1 MNENAI
7 MKKLDILDVICDRI
21 DGMDERLDKMDERF
35 DKMDE
40 RLDKMDERF
49 DKMDERF
56 DKMDERFDKM
66 DERFDKMDE
75 RLDNMDERLD
85 NMDERLGNVENDVRD
100 IRLTIENDIKKG
112 IDVVIEGHMDLSR
125 KLNEA
130 LKINAD
136 RLTEH
141 EIMKYKINH
150 LDSEIIKI
158 NDKLRPLSIS
168 SPALQ

>member
-56 DKMDERFDKM
+56 DKMDER
-66 DERFDKMDE
+66 
-75 RLDNMDERLD
+75 
-85 NMDERLGNVENDVRD
+85 LGNVENDVRD

-130 LKINAD
+130 LKINSD

-150 LDSEIIKI
+150 LDSEIVKI